1 MSETNVAVVRR
12 MLEAFIRNDLE
23 TTLACLDPDIEWDG
37 TNLPDGKIAR
47 GLDAVLDHAARWADM
62 WEGWEVELEDVID
75 AGGDKVIAFI
85 RERGRSKAGLDMDE
99 QHSELYIVR
108 AGRIIY
114 RKGFSDPHEALVEAD
129 LP

>member
-1 MSETNVAVVRR
+1 MSETNIAVVRR

-23 TTLACLDPDIEWDG
+23 TTLACLDPNIEWDG

-75 AGGDKVIAFI
+75 AGGT
-85 RERGRSKAGLDMDE
+85 R
-99 QHSELYIVR
+99 
-108 AGRIIY
+108 
-114 RKGFSDPHEALVEAD
+114 
-129 LP
+129 

>member
-1 MSETNVAVVRR
+1 MSETNIAVVRR

-23 TTLACLDPDIEWDG
+23 TTLACLDPNIEWDG

-85 RERGRSKAGLDMDE
+85 RERGRSKAGLEMDE
-99 QHSELYIVR
+99 QHSELYIVT

>member
-85 RERGRSKAGLDMDE
+85 RERGRSKAGLEMDE

>member
-12 MLEAFIRNDLE
+12 MLEAFIRNDVE
-23 TTLACLDPDIEWDG
+23 TTLACLDPNIEWDG

-62 WEGWEVELEDVID
+62 WDGWEVELEDVID

-85 RERGRSKAGLDMDE
+85 RERGRSKAGLEMDE

-108 AGRIIY
+108 AGRIVY